1 MADAVVAP
9 RKKKNPRVE
18 RRGRFTITEIEPDS
32 PASSTMGEAPTYRTH
47 AEMQDGHISEE
58 DEDADGP
65 HHESGEDGDVEG
77 DDDDDHGGGGQRHS
91 LVRES
96 ALEAAAVLFSTSTSE
111 RISPFGSAVFEHSTS
126 STERVVDMSGDGVS
140 LNIETAVNNERLD
153 EGDGDGVE
161 RRIRSAT
168 IDATER
174 RIRSP
179 TFDETSSQDNR
190 RVKQK
195 GRFTIIELSSDSPRS
210 RKNSAEVRSRVD
222 SLLMGPCSL
231 LTFPFFLQEFSN
243 TTSIS
248 VTSTQVSQA
257 NQASTQS
264 LGTSPSTSGVSYG
277 HIDTNGTT
285 ASAVFARMVSE
296 TNTAP
301 TRTSRSLV
309 VEASRR
315 GRENDSRRA
324 NLGGRRSTGR
334 LHSVSPLRERT
345 YSDRFSHQEL
355 GSSYGG
361 TGSTTSVRGQ
371 SFDPLLVNT
380 SPQFRPAPSPSNG
393 MSSMSL
399 SSSYS
404 SSMAGTTPTGH
415 SSSRQSGPELG
426 ANKRHLASRQKAI
439 TISAEQ
445 FIQQQHT
452 IASLIRQQQELKQLI
467 GVLAEQQQ
475 HLVAMPKELADFR
488 LDQAQRFVWPGCD
501 GLNPRD

>member
-1 MADAVVAP
+1 
-9 RKKKNPRVE
+9 
-18 RRGRFTITEIEPDS
+18 
-32 PASSTMGEAPTYRTH
+32 
-47 AEMQDGHISEE
+47 
-58 DEDADGP
+58 
-65 HHESGEDGDVEG
+65 
-77 DDDDDHGGGGQRHS
+77 
-91 LVRES
+91 
-96 ALEAAAVLFSTSTSE
+96 
-111 RISPFGSAVFEHSTS
+111 
-126 STERVVDMSGDGVS
+126 
-140 LNIETAVNNERLD
+140 
-153 EGDGDGVE
+153 
-161 RRIRSAT
+161 
-168 IDATER
+168 
-174 RIRSP
+174 
-179 TFDETSSQDNR
+179 
-190 RVKQK
+190 
-195 GRFTIIELSSDSPRS
+195 
-210 RKNSAEVRSRVD
+210 
-222 SLLMGPCSL
+222 
-231 LTFPFFLQEFSN
+231 
-243 TTSIS
+243 
-248 VTSTQVSQA
+248 
-257 NQASTQS
+257 
-264 LGTSPSTSGVSYG
+264 
-277 HIDTNGTT
+277 
-285 ASAVFARMVSE
+285 MVSE

-345 YSDRFSHQEL
+345 FSDRFSHQEL

-404 SSMAGTTPTGH
+404 SSMAGMTPTGH

-467 GVLAEQQQ
+467 GVLVEQQQ

-488 LDQAQRFVWPGCD
+488 LDQAQSDSHEESMREVHLQVGALSRANDALQQLLSEAEQDASERTMEIECLSNENNEIRYRFSNLERRYHEEKKRSLTLEQELQRTRRALYTARHKDKGDLQKYQQKLSRASSREVEDPVPPSSPAKV
-501 GLNPRD
+501 LV